1 MSPMKPIYSKSDSAT
16 KEEKRGKFLN
26 VYNFI
31 KKNAQESKGQL
42 FEHCRTYAIEIAKR
56 VAEATKFFRKTM
68 REILGDQAQR
78 PY

>member
-1 MSPMKPIYSKSDSAT
+1 MSPLKPIFSKSDSAT
-16 KEEKRGKFLN
+16 KEKKRAKFLN

-31 KKNAQESKGQL
+31 KKDAQESKGQL
-42 FEHCRTYAIEIAKR
+42 LEHCRIYAIETAKR
-56 VAEATKFFRKTM
+56 VAEAAKFFRKTI